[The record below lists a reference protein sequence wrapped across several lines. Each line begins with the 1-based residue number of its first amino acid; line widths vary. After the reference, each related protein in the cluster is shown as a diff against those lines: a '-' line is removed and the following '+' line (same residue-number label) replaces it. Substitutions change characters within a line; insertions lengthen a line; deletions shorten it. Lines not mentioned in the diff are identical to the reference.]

1 MILDAVGQL
10 LHVLVGVARAVGVRD
25 GLVELE
31 VHEEVPGLRPHDVQV
46 RVVVVVHHVQV
57 EAHLR
62 DVLRHQHDAF
72 PLRLDS

>member
-1 MILDAVGQL
+1 MVRDAVGQL

-25 GLVELE
+25 GLVELK
-31 VHEEVPGLRPHDVQV
+31 VHEEVSGLRPHDVQV

-57 EAHLR
+57 KAHLR